1 VRVYLGNYGNVN
13 NPVKKN
19 RNTMF
24 IVPTGN
30 KNTSKA
36 SSLSLFLPPSKEVI
50 PAPPLN
56 NGGGSGGGYPQ

>member
-1 VRVYLGNYGNVN
+1 
-13 NPVKKN
+13 
-19 RNTMF
+19 MF

-36 SSLSLFLPPSKEVI
+36 SSLSLFLPPAIQDI

-56 NGGGSGGGYPQ
+56 EGSGNGGGYPQ